1 MSDTNECRL
10 AGNIDRVRRIDT
22 RTGNVMAEVIL
33 VVNQSRFRVVGFGNV
48 GQRLLSC
55 VAGERLA
62 VTGQITTSSWRDA
75 TTGEWKNSWGI
86 TAWGAEI
93 DGEKTAYQ
101 RQEQRPAAAQ
111 PRHDIPTVPD
121 GAYF

>member
-1 MSDTNECRL
+1 
-10 AGNIDRVRRIDT
+10 
-22 RTGNVMAEVIL
+22 MAEIIL
-33 VVNQSRFRVVGFGNV
+33 AVNQNRFRVTAFGNL

-62 VTGQITTSSWRDA
+62 VTGQITTSSWRGE

-93 DGEKTAYQ
+93 DGEKVAFQ
-101 RQEQRPAAAQ
+101 RARPAAAQ